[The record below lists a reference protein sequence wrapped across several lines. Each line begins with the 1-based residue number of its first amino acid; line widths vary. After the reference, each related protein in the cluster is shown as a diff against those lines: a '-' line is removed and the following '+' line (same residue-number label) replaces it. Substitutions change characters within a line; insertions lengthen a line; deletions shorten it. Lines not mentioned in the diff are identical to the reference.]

1 MFPQFVKNILSYGSV
16 DTIDQGVRNR
26 IIRINLFY
34 SVLFVMLLLST
45 IWSVISMNPA
55 LLAMNSM
62 ALLAVIALFFLVP
75 AARKPDLNSMLG
87 LALTAV
93 IFLTGYLFDLG
104 ISLPLILAFYLLF
117 PLAAAGMNRRHG
129 MIVPIVLGGVTLFF
143 NSIPVVE
150 TGIRLDLFN
159 AMVFFS
165 SYTLVIVLAIFIE
178 RSDREFLDSLISS
191 RSRVESEIFQKD
203 EFISKLSHKLRTSL
217 SNITLIN
224 NLVRDLQLTSEQQ
237 DLMET
242 LKASTNNLIEDVNNI
257 VEIASPGIVG
267 YKKSIISFDLTRV
280 LEEAVSILNSVAT
293 FREEVVIGRQDQVNY
308 YLIGDPSLLRSL
320 LVHIMKG
327 LSLYKYNASPMKL
340 TVSNLR
346 ESPSQVRLEFSC
358 RVESDLGEDLVEYIQ
373 ILKQS
378 ERLQLSNLANAYNL
392 LRDSESSLEARHDK
406 RNISLTFFLDFAKD
420 PTRTL
425 LEPAPVPEPAEP
437 VRRGIQLGEA
447 HILLVEDNEINQK
460 IVLLSLSKIVAGID
474 VARNG
479 KEAIEL
485 YKLKEYDLIL
495 MDIMMPVMDGI
506 AATRKIREMES
517 TAGLHTPIIAI
528 TANALEGDRENC
540 LAAGVDDYIAKPFQ
554 AEVLIRK
561 MKDLLV

>member
-1 MFPQFVKNILSYGSV
+1 M
-16 DTIDQGVRNR
+16 DQGVRNR

-34 SVLFVMLLLST
+34 AVLFAMLLLST
-45 IWSVISMNPA
+45 IWSVFSTNLSLLGLNSVA
-55 LLAMNSM
+55 LLV
-62 ALLAVIALFFLVP
+62 VISLFFLLP
-75 AARKPDLNSMLG
+75 AARRPELNSMLG
-87 LALTAV
+87 LTFTAV

-117 PLAAAGMNRRHG
+117 PLAAVGMNRRNG
-129 MIVPIVLGGVTLFF
+129 VVVPIVLGGVTLLF
-143 NSIPVVE
+143 NSIPVFE
-150 TGIRLDLFN
+150 TGVRLDLFN
-159 AMVFFS
+159 ALVFFS
-165 SYTLVIVLAIFIE
+165 SYALVIVLAIFIE
-178 RSDREFLDSLISS
+178 RSNREFLDNLISS

-203 EFISKLSHKLRTSL
+203 EFMSKLSHKLRTSL

-224 NLVRDLQLTSEQQ
+224 NLVRDLSLTSEQQ

-257 VEIASPGIVG
+257 VEIASPGIIE

-280 LEEAVSILNSVAT
+280 LEESVSILNSVAT
-293 FREEVVIGRQDQVNY
+293 FHEKVVIRRQDQVNY
-308 YLIGDPSLLRSL
+308 YLIGDPGLLRSL

-327 LSLYKYNASPMKL
+327 LSLYKYNAAPMEL
-340 TVSNLR
+340 QVSDLR
-346 ESPSQVRLEFSC
+346 ESPSQVRLEFQCS
-358 RVESDLGEDLVEYIQ
+358 VETDLGEDLVEYIQ
-373 ILKQS
+373 LLKQS
-378 ERLQLSNLANAYNL
+378 ERHHLSNLANAFNL
-392 LRDSESSLEARHDK
+392 IRDSESSLVARIDHK
-406 RNISLTFFLDFAKD
+406 RNASLTFFLDFAKD

-425 LEPAPVPEPAEP
+425 LEPAPEPIPAEP
-437 VRRGIQLGEA
+437 VRGGVDLADA

-460 IVLLSLSKIVAGID
+460 IVLLSLNKIVAGID

-517 TAGLHTPIIAI
+517 DTGSHTPIIAI

-554 AEVLIRK
+554 AEVLIQK
-561 MKDLLV
+561 MRDLLV